1 MSWCHRRCGV
11 RRGAAAYLGG
21 VLCRPFVLHTHRL
34 RVYVGPFVPP
44 YAAQI
49 AAAWGARRIEPLGE
63 IAALGGRPP
72 TPGIA
77 L

>member
-11 RRGAAAYLGG
+11 RSGAAAYLGG
-21 VLCRPFVLHTHRL
+21 VLCR
-34 RVYVGPFVPP
+34 PFVPP

-63 IAALGGRPP
+63 IAALGGVPP
-72 TPGIA
+72 PQA
-77 L
+77 LPCDGGVLA